1 MVVFGQVRGARGAQ
15 VVHVERKD
23 PGTAAWV
30 PVSVIGEGCD
40 QGTEFPTD
48 AAGAFTRLS
57 PYQGNPTYRM
67 TVRQPDRTW
76 APSAE
81 VPVSR

>member
-1 MVVFGQVRGARGAQ
+1 

-23 PGTAAWV
+23 PGTGAWV
-30 PVSVIGEGCD
+30 PVSLTGQGCD
-40 QGTEFPTD
+40 QGTDFSTD
-48 AAGAFTRLS
+48 AANAFTRLS
-57 PYQGNPTYRM
+57 PSQGNATYRM
-67 TVRQPDRTW
+67 TVRQPDGTW